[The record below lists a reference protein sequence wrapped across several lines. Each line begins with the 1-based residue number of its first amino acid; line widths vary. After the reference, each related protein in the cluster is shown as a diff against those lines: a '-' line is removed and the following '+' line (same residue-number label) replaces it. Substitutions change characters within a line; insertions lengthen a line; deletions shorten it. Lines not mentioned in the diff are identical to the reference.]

1 MTMRKSLASKVI
13 LPIFMIL
20 VLVWIF
26 FPVYFMFISAFK
38 NNTEIFSYPPNL
50 LFNPSIQGFM
60 DALYAPASGQT
71 GRAWGLHFMNSA
83 LLSTTSTAIALLL
96 GVPVAFALS
105 HLKIK
110 NKERTAFSFL
120 TIRMLPAVAI
130 LLPLYL
136 MLYRIGLLATH
147 LGLIMVY
154 VIFGLPWI
162 VWLMRSFLDSIPHEV
177 YEAAQVD
184 GASNPRIL
192 LTVLLPAVKAGLLVS
207 AVFSI
212 LEAWNDFVVAFI
224 IGGASTMTVP
234 VALGTLLSE
243 RLALWNTIF
252 AVGVLNCI
260 PALIIMVVMRKYWAR
275 ALTLGLVG

>member
-1 MTMRKSLASKVI
+1 MTMRKSLASRVI
-13 LPIFMIL
+13 LPILMIL
-20 VLVWIF
+20 MLVWIF
-26 FPVYFMFISAFK
+26 FPLYFMFISAFK
-38 NNTEIFSYPPNL
+38 DNTEIFSYPPNL

-110 NKERTAFSFL
+110 NKDRTAFSFL

-136 MLYRIGLLATH
+136 MLFRLGLLATYA
-147 LGLIMVY
+147 GLIMVY

-162 VWLMRSFLDSIPHEV
+162 IWLMRSFMDSIPHEV

-192 LTVLLPAVKAGLLVS
+192 VTILLPAVKAGLLVS

-212 LEAWNDFVVAFI
+212 LECWNDFVVAFI
-224 IGGASTMTVP
+224 IGGPNTMTVP

-275 ALTLGLVG
+275 ALTLGLVA

>member
-1 MTMRKSLASKVI
+1 
-13 LPIFMIL
+13 MIL
-20 VLVWIF
+20 MLVWIF
-26 FPVYFMFISAFK
+26 FPLYFMFTSAFK
-38 NNTEIFSYPPNL
+38 NNTDIFSYPPNL

-110 NKERTAFSFL
+110 NKDRTAFSFL

-136 MLYRIGLLATH
+136 MLYRLGLLATYI
-147 LGLIMVY
+147 GLIMVY

-162 VWLMRSFLDSIPHEV
+162 VWLMRSFMDSIPHEV

-184 GASNPRIL
+184 GASNIRIL
-192 LTVLLPAVKAGLLVS
+192 LTILLPAVKAGLLVS

-212 LEAWNDFVVAFI
+212 LECWNDFVVAFI
-224 IGGASTMTVP
+224 IGGPNTMTVP

-260 PALIIMVVMRKYWAR
+260 PAVIIMVIMRKYWAR
-275 ALTLGLVG
+275 ALTLGLVA